1 MITSKA
7 KTIWTPDNSFL
18 LEYRAKAETGEIII
32 GQELW
37 MELDNLAEDIK
48 SGYIYDTSDAL
59 LRMDFM
65 ENCVRL
71 TKSPFY
77 NKPMVL
83 MLWQKALIEA
93 FYSFKMED
101 GKDRFKKLLLLIARK
116 NTKALALDTRVPTP
130 SGDKTIADIQEGDYV
145 FNVDGKAV
153 KVLSTSEIFKN
164 RRCYEIE
171 FEDGDKVICD
181 ENHKWTVQT
190 KESRNRSRYIPKS
203 NRKSRC
209 KHKLDDQACITLQA
223 YEMADDFMRLRA
235 DGKGRDYKYRV
246 PIPKAVEFSY
256 KDLPL
261 DPYILGLWLGDG
273 DKNDNRLA
281 VGKDDLQTLLR
292 EVRKRGIDIS
302 SVKMFSGK
310 YEVRLGLNI
319 KHVNSIREALRT
331 IGVWKNKHI
340 PDEYLTASIEQRWE
354 LLRGLMDTDG
364 TVSKR
369 GQCFFN
375 QKSKVM
381 VDGFS
386 KLLTSLGIKHTIKF
400 EDNIKCG
407 DVICSA
413 YEVQFWTDKQN
424 PCFNYERKVN
434 RLKEHL
440 APRMQYK
447 SIVSIREVERRDTK
461 CITVD
466 DERGLFLCGE
476 RNTVTH
482 NSELSSGLAE
492 AELIVGNPGADI
504 VASSNDDAQ
513 ASIVYDAID
522 TMRQLIDPRDRY
534 TKRNQRFILNK
545 ANNTKI
551 FKLSDRTKN
560 KEGRNIDFAIIDE
573 THEMKDNVIGKS
585 IEQSQSLKDNPKF
598 INITTE
604 GFVID
609 GYLDEELKKARSV
622 INQESDDPASER
634 FLPWLYTQD
643 SEMEVWNG
651 TRENRLWMKSNP
663 TLGIIKK
670 WDYMEEQVELA
681 RKSKSDRIFV
691 LSKDFNIKQNAA
703 ESWLNL
709 EDYNYECEFDPE
721 SFRGCL
727 ALGAVDLA
735 ETTDLCAAKALLM
748 KPGDPKKYVLQQY
761 FIPESKLED
770 SNDKLAGA
778 KYSEWA
784 KDGLLTI
791 TEGNDLDLAVVA
803 DWFYSLYTDYGIKL
817 WKCGYDQRFAKDW
830 ISRMSYY
837 GWEKTGGDDSDL
849 VMIIQNAQ
857 TLTNAIKLCEADFK
871 HRLIFYGNNAI
882 DRWCFGNAG
891 IEVKDSMGQ
900 CLIVKMQT
908 GKRIDGAVCLAILY
922 EMYRRYRT
930 DYKTVVEKLGGKQ

>member
-1 MITSKA
+1 MITSKV

-101 GKDRFKKLLLLIARK
+101 GNDRFKKLLLLIARK
-116 NTKALALDTRVPTP
+116 NTK
-130 SGDKTIADIQEGDYV
+130 
-145 FNVDGKAV
+145 
-153 KVLSTSEIFKN
+153 
-164 RRCYEIE
+164 
-171 FEDGDKVICD
+171 
-181 ENHKWTVQT
+181 
-190 KESRNRSRYIPKS
+190 
-203 NRKSRC
+203 
-209 KHKLDDQACITLQA
+209 
-223 YEMADDFMRLRA
+223 
-235 DGKGRDYKYRV
+235 
-246 PIPKAVEFSY
+246 
-256 KDLPL
+256 
-261 DPYILGLWLGDG
+261 
-273 DKNDNRLA
+273 
-281 VGKDDLQTLLR
+281 
-292 EVRKRGIDIS
+292 
-302 SVKMFSGK
+302 
-310 YEVRLGLNI
+310 
-319 KHVNSIREALRT
+319 
-331 IGVWKNKHI
+331 
-340 PDEYLTASIEQRWE
+340 
-354 LLRGLMDTDG
+354 
-364 TVSKR
+364 
-369 GQCFFN
+369 
-375 QKSKVM
+375 
-381 VDGFS
+381 
-386 KLLTSLGIKHTIKF
+386 
-400 EDNIKCG
+400 
-407 DVICSA
+407 
-413 YEVQFWTDKQN
+413 
-424 PCFNYERKVN
+424 
-434 RLKEHL
+434 
-440 APRMQYK
+440 
-447 SIVSIREVERRDTK
+447 
-461 CITVD
+461 
-466 DERGLFLCGE
+466 
-476 RNTVTH
+476 
-482 NSELSSGLAE
+482 SELSSALA
-492 AELIVGNPGADI
+492 ASELIIGSPGADI

-522 TMRQLIDPRDRY
+522 TMRQLIDPRDQD
-534 TKRNQRFILNK
+534 TKRNQRYILNK

-585 IEQSQSLKDNPKF
+585 IEQSQSLKENPKF

-609 GYLDEELKKARSV
+609 GYLDEELKKARAV
-622 INQESDDPASER
+622 INKESDDPASER
-634 FLPWLYTQD
+634 LLPWFYTQD

-651 TRENRLWMKSNP
+651 NRSNRLWMKSNP
-663 TLGIIKK
+663 TLGIVKK

-681 RKSKSDRIFV
+681 RRSKSDRIFV

-709 EDYNYECEFDPE
+709 EDYNYDSKFDAE
-721 SFRGCL
+721 QFRGCL

-748 KPGDPKKYVLQQY
+748 KPNDPRKYVFQHY

-770 SNDKLAGA
+770 SNDKNAGA
-778 KYSEWA
+778 KYAEWA
-784 KDGLLTI
+784 KDGILTI

-871 HRLIFYGNNAI
+871 HRLIYYGDNEI
-882 DRWCFGNAG
+882 DKWCYGNAG
-891 IEVKDSMGQ
+891 IEVKDSLGQ

-930 DYKTVVEKLGGKQ
+930 DFKTVVEKMGGKNELV

>member
-1 MITSKA
+1 MSTSRIKD
-7 KTIWTPDNSFL
+7 IWTPDNSYL
-18 LEYRAKAETGEIII
+18 LEYRAKAETGEIMI

-37 MELDNLAEDIK
+37 MELDNLAEDIA
-48 SGYIYDTSDAL
+48 SGYRYDTKDAL

-116 NTKALALDTRVPTP
+116 NTK
-130 SGDKTIADIQEGDYV
+130 
-145 FNVDGKAV
+145 
-153 KVLSTSEIFKN
+153 
-164 RRCYEIE
+164 
-171 FEDGDKVICD
+171 
-181 ENHKWTVQT
+181 
-190 KESRNRSRYIPKS
+190 
-203 NRKSRC
+203 
-209 KHKLDDQACITLQA
+209 
-223 YEMADDFMRLRA
+223 
-235 DGKGRDYKYRV
+235 
-246 PIPKAVEFSY
+246 
-256 KDLPL
+256 
-261 DPYILGLWLGDG
+261 
-273 DKNDNRLA
+273 
-281 VGKDDLQTLLR
+281 
-292 EVRKRGIDIS
+292 
-302 SVKMFSGK
+302 
-310 YEVRLGLNI
+310 
-319 KHVNSIREALRT
+319 
-331 IGVWKNKHI
+331 
-340 PDEYLTASIEQRWE
+340 
-354 LLRGLMDTDG
+354 
-364 TVSKR
+364 
-369 GQCFFN
+369 
-375 QKSKVM
+375 
-381 VDGFS
+381 
-386 KLLTSLGIKHTIKF
+386 
-400 EDNIKCG
+400 
-407 DVICSA
+407 
-413 YEVQFWTDKQN
+413 
-424 PCFNYERKVN
+424 
-434 RLKEHL
+434 
-440 APRMQYK
+440 
-447 SIVSIREVERRDTK
+447 
-461 CITVD
+461 
-466 DERGLFLCGE
+466 
-476 RNTVTH
+476 
-482 NSELSSGLAE
+482 SELSSGLAE

-622 INQESDDPASER
+622 INKESDDPASER

-748 KPGDPKKYVLQQY
+748 KPGDPKKYILQQY

-891 IEVKDSMGQ
+891 IEVKDSLGQ